1 MQYRSKPL
9 GILFKV
15 LILSVFVVAL
25 LSLPPVST
33 IHAADD
39 HANNREKATAIGTR
53 GQAKSGRIDQ
63 TGAVPD
69 SDWFKF
75 ETKRGS
81 RYTINLEFVSR
92 DGQTLQDAGVKV
104 MKAVGQGSGFPDGQV
119 QSREDNVKSINW
131 VARTSN
137 RYYVKVSAETDRR
150 TNSYYYGRYKLR
162 IHEDV
167 SLEDR
172 HPDALDRA
180 SQINFGSQY
189 QGAISPWANKPGF
202 SVVMGT
208 DDYDFFHFSAERGVK
223 YTVNVSLQ
231 GLDGLTIG
239 ITKLPSADPTGKD
252 VLVSNKGL
260 GNTLEWVAP
269 ARGKYY
275 IFLTGSALVRQP
287 VGAYTLQVMAD
298 TSLTDRHSDNRAE
311 ATPVDIGNYIQGA
324 ISPADDVDY
333 FDFTAVR
340 GVKYTIKA
348 DLSQGDSALISV
360 LPSGG
365 AAGGQVEATNGGIG
379 STLDWLA
386 TTHGTRT
393 ISVAA
398 SLQVRE
404 PIAGYNLRIS
414 GDNSMQDRHADTRTN
429 ATTINLGIGMAA
441 SISPPG
447 DKDYFRF
454 SALRGVKYTVRAD
467 RGTAP
472 GIRLEIGKPTEG
484 VEDAAVN
491 TDGSLEWTAG
501 GNGDY
506 YVIASPL
513 SNQKDAVGTY
523 NIVVDSDNAL
533 EDRHGDTTADATTI
547 GYSNLMSGA
556 ISPAED
562 RDYFRFSAIRG
573 VRYTFKL
580 THQGIEALSL
590 AVVDGN
596 SHGGTKAS
604 NYGEDSEVVWTAPE
618 NKTYYLIV
626 SKSHRATVDTGIYT
640 LEVSTEDALQDRHSG
655 NPRDATILGTGNAI
669 SGAVSPADD
678 MDYFSYAADRNT
690 TYTVEV
696 ELVTAEGVVITV
708 AHHNSGFTE
717 TNYGSGNTL
726 EWTAPAS
733 ETYTVLIAGAAQL
746 EDPVGTYR
754 VTMKRGG
761 TAPEETVATPTV
773 VTETGNPADTTPQTP
788 AAEVA
793 PPPPLVPSGAR
804 LRVATRLGPPGA
816 KVLVP
821 VHLENGQQVS
831 SIGFNVN
838 YDPSVAHVVNVHR
851 GSRMSPSAF
860 SFNAAVPGLVRIGS
874 AGRNEAKGDGS
885 AAVIEFM
892 ILGERGRYT
901 DIGISDM
908 EVTDAAGEPRSIE
921 VHPGTLQ
928 VDSNVVGDGNGD
940 GRISPLDALIAMKMF
955 VGLVSEDLV
964 LDVNRDGRVTPG
976 DAEEILKLAR
986 RG

>member
-1 MQYRSKPL
+1 MRYRSMLL
-9 GILFKV
+9 GILSRV

-25 LSLPPVST
+25 LALPPVSA

-39 HANNREKATAIGTR
+39 HANSREKATAIDTR
-53 GQAKSGRIDQ
+53 GRAVNGRIDL
-63 TGAVPD
+63 TGNSGD
-69 SDWFKF
+69 FDWFKF
-75 ETKRGS
+75 ETKRGV
-81 RYTINLEFVSR
+81 RYTVRLELVGQGDQALR
-92 DGQTLQDAGVKV
+92 DAVVKV
-104 MKAVGQGSGFPDGQV
+104 MNAIGQAHGSPDGQV
-119 QSREDNVKSINW
+119 HSREDNVKSIDW

-137 RYYVKVSAETDRR
+137 TYYVMVRAETDPTTR
-150 TNSYYYGRYKLR
+150 NYFLGRYKLS
-162 IHEDV
+162 IHEDL

-172 HPDALDRA
+172 HPDALDQA
-180 SQINFGSQY
+180 AQINFGSQY
-189 QGAISPWANKPGF
+189 QGAISPWANKPNF
-202 SVVMGT
+202 PAVMGT
-208 DDYDFFHFSAERGVK
+208 DDYDFFYFDAERGVK
-223 YTVNVSLQ
+223 YTVNLALQ

-252 VLVSNKGL
+252 VLVSNNGQ
-260 GNTLEWVAP
+260 GNELEWVAP
-269 ARGKYY
+269 AQGKYY
-275 IFLTGSALVRQP
+275 IFLTGALVRQP

-298 TSLTDRHSDNRAE
+298 TSLTDRHSDSRAG

-324 ISPADDVDY
+324 ISPADDVDH
-333 FDFTAVR
+333 FEFTAVR
-340 GVKYTIKA
+340 GVKYAINA
-348 DLSQGDSALISV
+348 DLSQGDSVLISV

-365 AAGGQVEATNGGIG
+365 AGGGQVEASNGGIG

-386 TTHGTRT
+386 TTSGTRT

-398 SLQVRE
+398 SVQVRD
-404 PIAGYNLRIS
+404 PIADYNLRIS
-414 GDNSMQDRHADTRTN
+414 GDNSMRDRHADARTN
-429 ATTINLGIGMAA
+429 ATPINLGIGMAA

-447 DKDYFRF
+447 DKDYFKFRA
-454 SALRGVKYTVRAD
+454 SRGVKYTVRAD

-472 GIRLEIGKPTEG
+472 GVRLEIGKPTEG
-484 VEDAAVN
+484 VEDAVVN

-506 YVIASPL
+506 YVIASSL

-533 EDRHGDTTADATTI
+533 EDRHGDTTADATTV
-547 GYSNLMSGA
+547 GYGNLMSGA

-590 AVVDGN
+590 AVVDGS
-596 SHGGTKAS
+596 SHGGSKAS
-604 NYGEDSEVVWTAPE
+604 NYGEGSEVVWTAPE
-618 NKTYYLIV
+618 NKTYYLAV
-626 SKSHRATVDTGIYT
+626 SKSHRATVDTGVYT
-640 LEVSTEDALQDRHSG
+640 LEVSTEDALQDRHPDD
-655 NPRDATILGTGNAI
+655 PRDATILGTGNVI

-678 MDYFSYAADRNT
+678 LDYFSFAAERNT

-696 ELVTAEGVVITV
+696 ELATAEAVVITV
-708 AHHNSGFTE
+708 AHHSSGFSA

-726 EWTAPAS
+726 EWTATRP
-733 ETYTVLIAGAAQL
+733 ETYTVLIAGAAHL

-754 VTMKRGG
+754 ATMKRGG
-761 TAPEETVATPTV
+761 SVPEETVATPAV
-773 VTETGNPADTTPQTP
+773 VTESGTP
-788 AAEVA
+788 AAVAAPA
-793 PPPPLVPSGAR
+793 PPLAPSGAR

-838 YDPSVAHVVNVHR
+838 YDPSVAHAVNVHR
-851 GSRMSPSAF
+851 GSRMSPIAF

-874 AGRNEAKGDGS
+874 AGHSEARGDGS

-892 ILGERGRYT
+892 VLGERGRYT
-901 DIGISDM
+901 DITISDM

-921 VHPGTLQ
+921 VHPGTLK
-928 VDSNVVGDGNGD
+928 VDSTVVGDGSGD

-955 VGLVSEDLV
+955 VGLASEDLV
-964 LDVNRDGRVTPG
+964 LDVNRDGRVTQV
-976 DAEEILKLAR
+976 DALEILKLAR